1 MTPLSDPFYV
11 DSWSGI
17 IRIRESLDR
26 ETTVVYNL
34 VVTAQDRDPNG
45 ANAKSATANVTLTVT
60 DINDNDPMFSPSHY
74 KVRCGHMTGVCLPS
88 QSAPEKTQSIAKRFH
103 LSGHTFRF
111 RLPDQDLEV
120 FRLFVKFV
128 FLQRKD

>member
-45 ANAKSATANVTLTVT
+45 ANAKSATVNVTLTVT

-74 KVRCGHMTGVCLPS
+74 KVRCGHMTGVACSANQHPRKRN
-88 QSAPEKTQSIAKRFH
+88 QSPRDFI
-103 LSGHTFRF
+103 
-111 RLPDQDLEV
+111 
-120 FRLFVKFV
+120 
-128 FLQRKD
+128 